1 MIFWYNCTYVDL
13 REKSTGTIVAAN
25 KQDLISSSLARILFE
40 HDALLWA
47 RDKEDLSCPDLG
59 LSVLVM
65 SAVALIFVDAAGRVP
80 CGIFRGNENPAARR
94 HAFHGAAP
102 SPKFSFGHTSSEVA
116 AVRWGILFAN
126 SRSRPLP
133 DDV

>member
-1 MIFWYNCTYVDL
+1 MEAIIDL
-13 REKSTGTIVAAN
+13 LVREKSTGTIVAAN

-47 RDKEDLSCPDLG
+47 RGNEDILSCPDLG
-59 LSVLVM
+59 LLVSVLM
-65 SAVALIFVDAAGRVP
+65 SAVWFLLMPQGEFPLLILFGVTHGAT
-80 CGIFRGNENPAARR
+80 
-94 HAFHGAAP
+94 HFHGAARP
-102 SPKFSFGHTSSEVA
+102 SPKFSGGHTSSEVA